1 MLTNGPTVNIIAFY
15 SSTVFEQAGAS
26 VTSSLLASWGF
37 GLVNFVFAWPA
48 IWTIDTF
55 GRRSLLL
62 FTFPQMAWTLLA
74 AGLCYLIPSSS
85 KAHLGLVAL
94 FIYLVCVLR
103 KFLARFPFSCAR
115 DMMSQSFANGPPF
128 YCLVR
133 GILFSR

>member
-1 MLTNGPTVNIIAFY
+1 MSHCPASKLFGGPSRANNGHAVNIIAFY
-15 SSTVFEQAGAS
+15 SSTVFEQANAS
-26 VTSSLLASWGF
+26 VTESLLASWGF

-74 AGLCYLIPSSS
+74 AGLCYLIPSDS

-94 FIYLVCVLR
+94 FIYLVCDL
-103 KFLARFPFSCAR
+103 FL
-115 DMMSQSFANGPPF
+115 
-128 YCLVR
+128 LVPL
-133 GILFSR
+133 GVMIESVY